1 MEYGKRLNISKEQQ
15 DDERMSQEGPRDL
28 DRVFKAL
35 GNETRRKILQLLAQ
49 GDRYPYELSKVLG
62 LTPRGVFKHLEALQ
76 EAGLVERQH
85 GESEVGPDRVY
96 YRLNMRFGLSTT
108 ILPGSFAVR
117 IISHD
122 RTGQRLIVPR
132 GFIIPEARPDVAAVK
147 KLLRE
152 LGKVNRRLESI
163 DEERMRFA
171 SVRSRIIQQIEA
183 IMEHAQWDEESC
195 QKVRSLI
202 NPIRHQVDESV
213 QDSEDAWASTV
224 REALKLFERMLTTR
238 PRVSEEPDSEED
250 EDIVIDIE

>member
-1 MEYGKRLNISKEQQ
+1 
-15 DDERMSQEGPRDL
+15 MSQEGPGDL

-96 YRLNMRFGLSTT
+96 YRLNVRFGLSTT

-117 IISHD
+117 ITSHG
-122 RTGQRLIVPR
+122 RTGRRLIVPQ
-132 GFIIPEARPDVAAVK
+132 GFIIPEARPDVTAVK

-152 LGKVNRRLESI
+152 LGKVNKRLENL
-163 DEERMRFA
+163 DVERMRFA
-171 SVRSRIIQQIEA
+171 SLRSRIINQIEL
-183 IMEHAQWDEESC
+183 IMEHANWDEEAC

-202 NPIRHQVDESV
+202 DPIRQKVDDSV
-213 QDSEDAWASTV
+213 KEREDAWASTV
-224 REALKLFERMLTTR
+224 QEALKLFESMLAGR
-238 PRVSEEPDSEED
+238 PQVSKKKKDPKED
-250 EDIVIDIE
+250 AEFIVDLE